1 MKSETRAKNIED
13 LILRCRGV
21 MARQDKAWSTEDQY
35 CGYIRQFLWF
45 TFTQPKE
52 LTSEKKIENWLT
64 KMAVEKDCAVSTQN

>member
-1 MKSETRAKNIED
+1 
-13 LILRCRGV
+13 

-35 CGYIRQFLWF
+35 CGHIRQFLWF

-64 KMAVEKDCAVSTQN
+64 KMAVEKDCSVSTQNVAFNSVRWFISGRDGATV